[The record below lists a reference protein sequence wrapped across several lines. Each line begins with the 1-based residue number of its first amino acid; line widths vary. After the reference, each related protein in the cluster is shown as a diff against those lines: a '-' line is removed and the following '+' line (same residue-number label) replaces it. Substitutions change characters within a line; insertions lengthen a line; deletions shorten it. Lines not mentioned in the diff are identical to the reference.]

1 MGTFHWSFLANVEL
15 ATAMIKAQGGD
26 NWAKMCLD
34 RWVGKSSAGQEKF
47 KEHDAIEVYAEAF
60 KVESV
65 IRTTCDDYRA
75 GAMEDPQL
83 QEEDQREGRKIESDV
98 LVLFSKGYLGGWYDV
113 EKVWSEWMGG
123 NGRLEVHG
131 IGRGVG
137 HLLAEEEPEETA
149 GVVRSFYER
158 HM

>member
-1 MGTFHWSFLANVEL
+1 
-15 ATAMIKAQGGD
+15 
-26 NWAKMCLD
+26 MCLD

-98 LVLFSKGYLGGWYDV
+98 LVLFSKGYLGGRHDV
-113 EKVWSEWMGG
+113 EKVGVVGWG
-123 NGRLEVHG
+123 G
-131 IGRGVG
+131 IGSWKSMG
-137 HLLAEEEPEETA
+137 LEEE
-149 GVVRSFYER
+149 
-158 HM
+158 